1 MRRYREC
8 AIAARGSPTDEGGH
22 LDTLLAK
29 WHAAESFRSR
39 ILSTRPWFRRKVS
52 VHWVEQPIITRSWR
66 ASRPPFEQV
75 VHGQHHNRDRLT
87 LSLILLAIV
96 FLPSAA
102 AQVKETRRVLI
113 FNDFGSISSPGIASM
128 DQAILTGL
136 EKSPYQIEL
145 YSENLEVT
153 LFSDEVSQ
161 REFRQEY
168 IRMYLDRKPDVIVT
182 VGPAS
187 LKLMVETNEGPFRNI
202 PVVFCGV
209 PAGMIDQLKL
219 DARFTGVWAEVQPEK
234 TLNLALKLQPNTN
247 HVVVVGGVGDLD
259 HELEA
264 IVRERLHNYESKID
278 FTYLTDLSMPA
289 LLERLKHLPSN
300 TIVYHTAIT
309 QDAAGQR
316 FIDATQAVPMVASA
330 ANAPVFAVDD
340 VDVGTGTV
348 GGNVLSWAATGRDA
362 AGMANMVLNGEK
374 PEDIPIRMSD
384 NIYMFDWKGLQRWAF
399 KESNLPPGSVVL
411 NRQPSFWETYKRYVI
426 AGVFLLLAQW
436 LVIAALLRQRAE
448 RRKTQADLVRSHS
461 QLLESEA
468 RFRLVSNTAPVM
480 IWMSGPDKLCNYFN
494 QPWLAFT
501 GRSLEEELGNGWAKG
516 VHAGDLKGCLE
527 TYTAAFDQREPF
539 QMEYRLRR
547 HDGEYRWVFDQGVP
561 RFNADGSFA
570 GYIGTCID
578 VTDRKLAEEALS
590 TVSRK
595 LIEAHEEER
604 TWLARELHDDF
615 NQRIALMA
623 VSLTHLRRALPALTV
638 EASRQIQELHNQAVS
653 LGMDVQA
660 LSHRLHS
667 SKLDYLGLR
676 AAAAGFC
683 REFSDQH
690 EVEIDFRSDEIPKNL
705 PKETALCLFRV
716 LQESLQNAMKHSSS
730 KHFQVTFATS
740 RDDIRLMVADPG
752 HGFDPVEA
760 VKGDGLGLINMNERM
775 KLVHGE
781 FSITSKLEGGTVVH
795 ARVPLGAEIKSAR
808 AAT

>member
-1 MRRYREC
+1 
-8 AIAARGSPTDEGGH
+8 

-39 ILSTRPWFRRKVS
+39 ILSTRPCCRRKVS
-52 VHWVEQPIITRSWR
+52 VQWVEQLIIPRSWR

-75 VHGQHHNRDRLT
+75 VHGLHHNRGRLA
-87 LSLILLAIV
+87 LSLILLSIV

-113 FNDFGSISSPGIASM
+113 FNDFGSISSPGIASI
-128 DQAILTGL
+128 DHAILADL
-136 EKSPYQIEL
+136 EKSPYHIEF
-145 YSENLEVT
+145 YNENLEVT
-153 LFSDEVSQ
+153 LFPDKVSQ
-161 REFRQEY
+161 GEFRQEY
-168 IRMYLDRKPDVIVT
+168 IRTYLDREPDVIIT

-187 LKLMVETNEGPFRNI
+187 LKLMLETNEGPFRNI

-219 DARFTGVWAEVQPEK
+219 DARFTGVWADVQPEK
-234 TLNLALKLQPNTN
+234 TLNLALKLQPNTE
-247 HVVVVGGVGDLD
+247 HVVVTGGASELD

-264 IVRERLHNYESKID
+264 IVREKLHNYESKID

-289 LLERLKHLPSN
+289 LLERLKHLPSH

-309 QDAAGQR
+309 QDAAGER

-348 GGNVLSWAATGRDA
+348 GGDVLSWAATGRDA
-362 AGMANMVLNGEK
+362 AEMAVRVLNGEK
-374 PEDIPIRMSD
+374 PKDLPIRMSD
-384 NIYMFDWKGLQRWAF
+384 NIYAFDWKALNRWGF
-399 KESNLPPGSVVL
+399 KEGDLPPGSVVL
-411 NRQPSFWETYKRYVI
+411 NRQPSFWEVYRRYVI
-426 AGVFLLLAQW
+426 AGVFLVLAQW
-436 LVIAALLRQRAE
+436 LVITALLRQRAE

-501 GRSLEEELGNGWAKG
+501 GRSLEDELGNGWARG
-516 VHAGDLKGCLE
+516 VHAGDLKGYLE
-527 TYTAAFDQREPF
+527 TYTVAFDQRESF
-539 QMEYRLRR
+539 QVEYRLRR

-561 RFNADGSFA
+561 RFNADGSFI
-570 GYIGTCID
+570 GYIGSCID
-578 VTDRKLAEEALS
+578 VTERKLAEEALS

-615 NQRIALMA
+615 NQRIALLA
-623 VSLTHLRRALPALTV
+623 ASLTHLRRALPALTV
-638 EASRQIQELHNQAVS
+638 EASRQIEELHNQAAS
-653 LGMDVQA
+653 LGTDVQA

-683 REFSDQH
+683 REFSAQH
-690 EVEIDFRSDEIPKNL
+690 GAEIDFRSDEIPKNL
-705 PKETALCLFRV
+705 PKETALSLFRV
-716 LQESLQNAMKHSSS
+716 LQESLQNAMKHSGS

-740 RDDIRLMVADPG
+740 RDDIRLTVADSG
-752 HGFDPVEA
+752 HGFDPDDA
-760 VKGDGLGLINMNERM
+760 VKGRGVGLINMKERM

-781 FSITSKLEGGTVVH
+781 LSIESQHGIGTTIR
-795 ARVPLGAEIKSAR
+795 ANVPVNSGMKSAG
-808 AAT
+808 AAG